1 MSKKFK
7 LINNIIGWA
16 IGILASAVYIMTAEP
31 TASWWDCGEYIATTY
46 KLLIGHPPGAPTFQ
60 LIGRFFTFFAGGDV
74 TKAAFCVNCM
84 SAICSGLTIMF
95 LYWTIVRLGR
105 KMVLKLGEV
114 TPGRIVAVV
123 GSAIVGSLTYT
134 FTDTFWFS
142 AVEGEVYA
150 MSSFFTALVF
160 WCILKWDEEYDNP
173 KSNTNPNRWIVLIAY
188 LIGLSIGVHLLN
200 LLTLPAIVL
209 IVYFKLSKKATYMG
223 IVQSLTVISFF
234 LGFVLNTGWMF
245 FVWIFVTIP
254 LFILCVKKGTIK
266 SMPEWGVFL
275 SLILSFILLG
285 TILYFIIPQIV
296 NLAGKFEIFAV
307 NSIGLPFHSGSV
319 IFFVLLAAL
328 VGWALYYGYK
338 KQKANWLAAVYCF
351 VFILVGYST
360 FFTLV
365 IRSNANPTIDEN
377 NPEDAV
383 ALLAYLNREQYGSKP
398 IFYGQCYNSRVTG
411 YKDGKPVYT
420 RDDKSGKYI
429 ISNQRKSEKPIFNP
443 ADMMFFPRLW
453 SSSTDHR
460 NNYISWLNAQY
471 DGNSASDRENRKS
484 LEKGKLPT
492 YQQNLK
498 FMHTYQFDYMYFRY
512 FMWNFSGRQNDIQGR
527 NDIDKGNWITGIPFL
542 DKIRLGVNGND
553 LPTGM
558 ERPGHNKYYMLPLLL
573 GLIGLIV
580 YSLKDPKGSYVVLWL
595 FLMTGLA
602 IAFYLNMEP
611 YQPRERDY
619 AFAASFYAFSIWIGF
634 GVYGIYSLFE
644 KIKNSKVQV
653 ISALLITLIC
663 IGLVPGIMA
672 KENWHDHDRSNRYTA
687 LAMAKNYLDSCA
699 PNAILFTLGD
709 NDTFPLWYA
718 QEVEGY
724 RTDVRVCNLSLLSTS
739 WYVDQMKRQ
748 AYNSAPLPISMTW
761 NQYKDGTRDVMYLD
775 PANNQ
780 YVNLKEII
788 DYAKQPQ
795 FDKER
800 ALVFFSSD
808 QYKNPGKVFP
818 ASFSLDVDKEKV
830 LANGTVDPKDA
841 DLIVDKLRWNMDPNK
856 VNDFAKA
863 YIIMMDILVNNNWER
878 PVYYATTTGPE
889 AYLGLEEYFQLEGM
903 AYRLVPIKSPKK
915 SYYDAGRINSDILYN
930 NLMNV
935 FNDHSRIDRVNNP
948 DAPAKQSYQYAWG
961 GFNDPRV
968 YHSEDNVR
976 MVSMI
981 RRIHQ
986 RLAEQLIV
994 ENKMDSAEK
1003 VLDHCNVVLQN
1014 SIFPYLMDYNMGYT
1028 QICVGFIRD
1037 YFMLNTESG
1046 REKGLQ
1052 MATDYWQ
1059 LFVEEMAWLDRN
1071 YNEKMADNYAE
1082 QIYFNIEFANR
1093 MFDIL
1098 NEFGVQLPEQELKKL
1113 KFDKFA
1119 KAYID
1124 KQNANI
1130 SKGLTDLEKNQK
1142 QWSMAFQ
1149 SLESIYALTLPQH
1162 ANSEEFNKMAR
1173 QVADSQMNT
1182 VKKIDVGLERLIK
1195 GQFKTL
1201 YPENQQITNND
1212 TLENE

>member
-16 IGILASAVYIMTAEP
+16 IGIFASAVYIMTAEP

-60 LIGRFFTFFAGGDV
+60 LIGRFFTLFAGGDV

-105 KMVLKLGEV
+105 KMVMRLGEM

-123 GSAIVGSLTYT
+123 GSAIVGALTYT

-209 IVYFKLSKKATYMG
+209 IVYFKVSKKASYMG
-223 IVQSLTVISFF
+223 ILQSLAIISFF
-234 LGFVLNTGWMF
+234 IGFGLNTGWM
-245 FVWIFVTIP
+245 IFDWLFITIP
-254 LFILCVKKGTIK
+254 LLVLCVKKGTIK
-266 SMPEWGVFL
+266 SLPEWGVFF

-285 TILYFIIPQIV
+285 TILYVIVPQIV

-307 NSIGLPFHSGSV
+307 NTIGLPFHSGSV
-319 IFFVLLAAL
+319 IFFTLLAAL
-328 VGWALYYGYK
+328 VAWALYYGYSK
-338 KQKANWLAAVYCF
+338 NKANFLAGVYCF
-351 VFILVGYST
+351 IFILVGYST

-398 IFYGQCYNSRVTG
+398 IIYGQCYNSRYIGV
-411 YKDGKPVYT
+411 KDGTPVYT
-420 RDDKSGKYI
+420 RDDASGKYI
-429 ISNQRKSEKPIFNP
+429 ISDYRKEEKPIYNP

-453 SSSTDHR
+453 SSNHR
-460 NNYISWLNAQY
+460 QNYINWLTAQY
-471 DGNSASDRENRKS
+471 NSNSASDKENRRN

-527 NDIDKGNWITGIPFL
+527 NDIDKGNWITGIPAF
-542 DKIRLGVNGND
+542 DKMRLGVKGND
-553 LPTGM
+553 LPASL
-558 ERPGHNKYYMLPLLL
+558 ERPGHNKYYMLPLIL

-611 YQPRERDY
+611 FQPRERDY
-619 AFAASFYAFSIWIGF
+619 AFAASFYAFSIWVGF

-653 ISALLITLIC
+653 AGALLVTLIC
-663 IGLVPGIMA
+663 LGLVPGIMA

-761 NQYKDGTRDVMYLD
+761 NQYKDGTRDMMHLG
-775 PANNQ
+775 PAANQ
-780 YVNLKEII
+780 FVNLKDIV
-788 DYAKQPQ
+788 DYVKQPQ
-795 FDKER
+795 FDNQKV
-800 ALVFFSSD
+800 LYFLPSD
-808 QYKNPGKVFP
+808 KYRSTGVAIPG
-818 ASFSLDVDKEKV
+818 SFSLDVDKEKV
-830 LANGTVDPKDA
+830 LANGTVAPEDA
-841 DLIVDKLRWNMDPNK
+841 DLIVDKLRWNMETGG
-856 VNDFAKA
+856 VNTYVKA
-863 YIIMMDILVNNNWER
+863 YIIMMDILANNNWER
-878 PVYYATTTGPE
+878 PIYYASTTGPE

-903 AYRLVPIKSPKK
+903 AYRLVPIKSPKR
-915 SYYDAGRINSDILYN
+915 SYYDAGRINSGILYN

-948 DAPAKQSYQYAWG
+948 DAPAKEAYPYAWG

-976 MVSMI
+976 LTSLI
-981 RRIHQ
+981 RKMHQ
-986 RLAEQLIV
+986 RLAEQLIA
-994 ENKMDSAEK
+994 EHKIDSAEK
-1003 VLDHCNVVLQN
+1003 VLDHCNEVLPPFN
-1014 SIFPYLMDYNMGYT
+1014 FPYLLDHQLGYSQT
-1028 QICVGFIRD
+1028 CVFFIRD
-1037 YFMLNTESG
+1037 YFMLNTETG
-1046 REKGLQ
+1046 RQKGLQ
-1052 MATDYWQ
+1052 MATDYWNF
-1059 LFVEEMAWLDRN
+1059 FVEEMAWLDRN
-1071 YNEKMADNYAE
+1071 YDEGMADNYAE
-1082 QIYFNIEFANR
+1082 LINYNLLFTQQ
-1093 MFDIL
+1093 MFGIL
-1098 NEFGVQLPEQELKKL
+1098 KDYQVQLPEQELKKL

-1119 KAYID
+1119 NAYIE
-1124 KQNANI
+1124 KQNSTI
-1130 SKGLTDLEKNQK
+1130 TRCLTDLEKNQE
-1142 QWSMAFQ
+1142 QLTMAFQ
-1149 SLESIYALTLPQH
+1149 SLKNIT
-1162 ANSEEFNKMAR
+1162 
-1173 QVADSQMNT
+1173 QVAQQAKNEAVAQKGIQTAENQLNVFSQM
-1182 VKKIDVGLERLIK
+1182 DAGF
-1195 GQFKTL
+1195 GQSYRNFF
-1201 YPENQQITNND
+1201 YDNR
-1212 TLENE
+1212 

>member
-60 LIGRFFTFFAGGDV
+60 LIGRFFTLFAGGDV

-105 KMVLKLGEV
+105 KMVMKLGEM

-123 GSAIVGSLTYT
+123 GSAIVGASTYT

-209 IVYFKLSKKATYMG
+209 IVYFKLSPKASYMG
-223 IVQSLTVISFF
+223 IVQSLAIISFF
-234 LGFVLNTGWMF
+234 LGFVLNTGWMVF
-245 FVWIFVTIP
+245 DWVFITIP
-254 LFILCVKKGTIK
+254 LFALCVKKGTVK
-266 SMPEWGVFL
+266 SKEEWGVFL
-275 SLILSFILLG
+275 SLILSFVMLG
-285 TILYFIIPQIV
+285 AILYFIIPQIV

-307 NSIGLPFHSGSV
+307 NTIGLPFHSGSI
-319 IFFVLLAAL
+319 IFFTLVAAL
-328 VGWALYYGYK
+328 VCWALYYGYSRN
-338 KQKANWLAAVYCF
+338 KANFLAGVYCF

-377 NPEDAV
+377 NPEDPV

-398 IFYGQCYNSRVTG
+398 IFYGQCYNSRYVG
-411 YKDGKPVYT
+411 AKDGTPVYT
-420 RDDKSGKYI
+420 RDDASGKYI
-429 ISNQRKSEKPIFNP
+429 ISDQRREEKPIYNP
-443 ADMMFFPRLW
+443 ADMMLFPRLW
-453 SSSTDHR
+453 SSNHR
-460 NNYISWLNAQY
+460 QNYINWLKSQY
-471 DGNSASDRENRKS
+471 NTESASDKENRKN
-484 LEKGKLPT
+484 LDKGKLPT

-498 FMHTYQFDYMYFRY
+498 FMHTFQFDYMYFRY

-527 NDIDKGNWITGIPFL
+527 NDIDKGNWITGIPAI
-542 DKIRLGVNGND
+542 DKMRLGVKGND
-553 LPTGM
+553 LPASM
-558 ERPGHNKYYMLPLLL
+558 ERPGHNKYYLLPLLL

-611 YQPRERDY
+611 FQPRERDY

-644 KIKNSKVQV
+644 KIKNNKVQ
-653 ISALLITLIC
+653 IAGALLVTLIC
-663 IGLVPGIMA
+663 LGLVPGIMA

-761 NQYKDGTRDVMYLD
+761 NQYKDGTRDMMHLA
-775 PANNQ
+775 PAANQ
-780 YVNLKEII
+780 FVNLKDIVE
-788 DYAKQPQ
+788 YVKQPQ
-795 FDKER
+795 FDNQKV
-800 ALVFFSSD
+800 LYFLPSD
-808 QYKNPGKVFP
+808 KYRSTGIAIPG
-818 ASFSLDVDKEKV
+818 SFSLDVDKEKV
-830 LANGTVDPKDA
+830 LANGTVDPKDS
-841 DLIVDKLRWNMDPNK
+841 DLIVDKLRWNMETNG
-856 VNDFAKA
+856 VNTYVKA
-863 YIIMMDILVNNNWER
+863 YIIMMDILANNNWER
-878 PVYYATTTGPE
+878 PVYYASTTGPE

-903 AYRLVPIKSPKK
+903 AFRLVPIKSPKRG
-915 SYYDAGRINSDILYN
+915 YYDAGRINSDILYN

-935 FNDHSRIDRVNNP
+935 FNDHSRSDRINNP
-948 DAPAKQSYQYAWG
+948 DAPAKEPYPYAWG

-976 MVSMI
+976 LVSLI
-981 RRIHQ
+981 RKMHQ
-986 RLAEQLIV
+986 RLAEQLIN
-994 ENKMDSAEK
+994 EGKIDSAEK
-1003 VLDHCNVVLQN
+1003 VLDHCNDVLPAFN
-1014 SIFPYLMDYNMGYT
+1014 FPYLLDHQMGYSQT
-1028 QICVGFIRD
+1028 CVFFIRD
-1037 YFMLNTESG
+1037 YFLLKTPTG
-1046 REKGLQ
+1046 REKGIQ
-1052 MATDYWQ
+1052 MAVDYWNS
-1059 LFVEEMAWLDRN
+1059 FVEEMAWFDRN
-1071 YNEKMADNYAE
+1071 YDDRVASDYAE
-1082 QIYFNIEFANR
+1082 LLNYNILFTQQ
-1093 MFDIL
+1093 MFGIL
-1098 NEFGVQLPEQELKKL
+1098 NDYDAQLPEQELKKL

-1119 KAYID
+1119 SAYID
-1124 KQNANI
+1124 KQNKI
-1130 SKGLTDLEKNQK
+1130 ITESLTNLEKNQD
-1142 QWSMAFQ
+1142 QLTMAFQ
-1149 SLESIYALTLPQH
+1149 SLKNITQLAQRSGNENIAQ
-1162 ANSEEFNKMAR
+1162 K
-1173 QVADSQMNT
+1173 
-1182 VKKIDVGLERLIK
+1182 GL
-1195 GQFKTL
+1195 QTA
-1201 YPENQQITNND
+1201 ENQLNIFTQMDAGFGQSYRNFFYDNK
-1212 TLENE
+1212 

>member
-60 LIGRFFTFFAGGDV
+60 LIGRFFTLFAGGDV

-105 KMVLKLGEV
+105 KMVMKLGEM

-123 GSAIVGSLTYT
+123 GSAIVGALTYT

-200 LLTLPAIVL
+200 LLTLPAVVL
-209 IVYFKLSKKATYMG
+209 IVYFKLSPKATYMG
-223 IVQSLTVISFF
+223 IVQSLAIISFF
-234 LGFVLNTGWMF
+234 LGFVLNTGWMIF
-245 FVWIFVTIP
+245 DWIFITIP
-254 LFILCVKKGTIK
+254 LFVLCAKKGTLK
-266 SMPEWGVFL
+266 SKEEWGVFL
-275 SLILSFILLG
+275 SLLLSFVLLG
-285 TILYFIIPQIV
+285 AILYFIIPQIV

-307 NSIGLPFHSGSV
+307 NSIGLPFHSGSI
-319 IFFVLLAAL
+319 IFFTLVAAL
-328 VGWALYYGYK
+328 VAWGLYYGYSRN
-338 KQKANWLAAVYCF
+338 KANFLAAVYCF
-351 VFILVGYST
+351 IFILVGYST

-377 NPEDAV
+377 NPEDPV

-398 IFYGQCYNSRVTG
+398 IFYGQCYNSRYVG
-411 YKDGKPVYT
+411 AKDGKPVYT

-429 ISNQRKSEKPIFNP
+429 ISDQRKEEKPVYNP
-443 ADMMFFPRLW
+443 ADMMLFPRLW
-453 SSSTDHR
+453 SSNHR
-460 NNYISWLNAQY
+460 QNYINWLKAQY
-471 DGNSASDRENRKS
+471 NSDSASDKENRRN
-484 LEKGKLPT
+484 LDKGKLPT
-492 YQQNLK
+492 YQQNMK

-527 NDIDKGNWITGIPFL
+527 NDIDKGNWITGIPAI
-542 DKIRLGVNGND
+542 DKARLGVSGND
-553 LPTGM
+553 LPTSM
-558 ERPGHNKYYMLPLLL
+558 ERPGHNKYYLLPLIL
-573 GLIGLIV
+573 GIIGLIV
-580 YSLKDPKGSYVVLWL
+580 YSMKDPKGSYVVLWL

-611 YQPRERDY
+611 FQPRERDY

-653 ISALLITLIC
+653 AGALLVTLIC
-663 IGLVPGIMA
+663 LGLVPGIMA

-724 RTDVRVCNLSLLSTS
+724 RTDARVCNLSLLSTS

-761 NQYKDGTRDVMYLD
+761 NQYKDGTRDMMHLA
-775 PANNQ
+775 PAANQ
-780 YVNLKEII
+780 FVNLKDII
-788 DYAKQPQ
+788 EYVKQPQ
-795 FDKER
+795 FDNQR
-800 ALVFFSSD
+800 ALYFLPSD
-808 QYKNPGKVFP
+808 KYRSTGIAIPG
-818 ASFSLDVDKEKV
+818 SFSLDVDKEKV
-830 LANGTVDPKDA
+830 LANGTVAPEDA
-841 DLIVDKLRWNMDPNK
+841 DLIVDKLRWNMDPNG
-856 VNDFAKA
+856 VNTYVKA
-863 YIIMMDILVNNNWER
+863 YIIMMDILANNNWER
-878 PVYYATTTGPE
+878 PVYYASTTGPE

-903 AYRLVPIKSPKK
+903 AFRLVPIKSPKRG
-915 SYYDAGRINSDILYN
+915 YYDAGRINSDILYN

-935 FNDHSRIDRVNNP
+935 FNDHSRVDRVNNP
-948 DAPAKQSYQYAWG
+948 NAPAKTPYPYAWG

-976 MVSMI
+976 LVTLI
-981 RRIHQ
+981 RKIHQ
-986 RLAEQLIV
+986 RLAEQLIS
-994 ENKMDSAEK
+994 EGKIDSAEK
-1003 VLDHCNVVLQN
+1003 VLDHCNEVLPAFN
-1014 SIFPYLMDYNMGYT
+1014 FPYLLDHQIGYSQT
-1028 QICVGFIRD
+1028 CVFFMRD
-1037 YFMLNTESG
+1037 YFRLNTETG
-1046 REKGLQ
+1046 RQKGLQ
-1052 MATDYWQ
+1052 MATDYWNM
-1059 LFVEEMAWLDRN
+1059 FVEEMAWLDRN
-1071 YNEKMADNYAE
+1071 YNERMADNYAE
-1082 QIYFNIEFANR
+1082 LINYNILFTQQ
-1093 MFDIL
+1093 MFGIL
-1098 NEFGVQLPEQELKKL
+1098 NDSDCQLPEQELKKL

-1119 KAYID
+1119 SAYID
-1124 KQNANI
+1124 KQNNI
-1130 SKGLTDLEKNQK
+1130 ITRCLTDLEKNQE
-1142 QWSMAFQ
+1142 QLTLAFQ
-1149 SLESIYALTLPQH
+1149 SLKNITQLAKLVGNETIEQ
-1162 ANSEEFNKMAR
+1162 KGM
-1173 QVADSQMNT
+1173 QVAENQLNIFSQMDT
-1182 VKKIDVGLERLIK
+1182 GF
-1195 GQFKTL
+1195 GQSYRNFFYDNK
-1201 YPENQQITNND
+1201 YY
-1212 TLENE
+1212 

>member
-60 LIGRFFTFFAGGDV
+60 LIGRFFTLFAGGDV

-105 KMVLKLGEV
+105 KMVSKLGEM
-114 TPGRIVAVV
+114 TPGRTVAIF
-123 GSAIVGSLTYT
+123 GSAIVGTLTYT

-209 IVYFKLSKKATYMG
+209 IVYFKLSPKATYMG
-223 IVQSLTVISFF
+223 IVQSLAIISFF
-234 LGFVLNTGWMF
+234 LGFVLNTGWMIF
-245 FVWIFVTIP
+245 DWIFITIP
-254 LFILCVKKGTIK
+254 LFVLCVKKGTLK
-266 SMPEWGVFL
+266 SKEEWGVFL
-275 SLILSFILLG
+275 SLLLSFVMLG
-285 TILYFIIPQIV
+285 AILYFIIPQIV
-296 NLAGKFEIFAV
+296 NLTGKFEIFAV

-319 IFFVLLAAL
+319 IFFTLLAAL
-328 VGWALYYGYK
+328 VGWALYYGYSRK
-338 KQKANWLAAVYCF
+338 KANFLAGVYCF
-351 VFILVGYST
+351 IFILVGYST

-377 NPEDAV
+377 NPEDPV

-398 IFYGQCYNSRVTG
+398 IFYGQCYNSRYIG
-411 YKDGKPVYT
+411 SKDGKPVYT
-420 RDDKSGKYI
+420 RDDASGKYI
-429 ISNQRKSEKPIFNP
+429 VSDYKREEKPVYNP
-443 ADMMFFPRLW
+443 ADMMLFPRLW
-453 SSSTDHR
+453 SSNHR
-460 NNYISWLNAQY
+460 QNYINWLKSQY
-471 DGNSASDRENRKS
+471 NTDSASDKENRRN
-484 LEKGKLPT
+484 LDKGKLPT

-527 NDIDKGNWITGIPFL
+527 NDIDKGNWITGIPSL
-542 DKIRLGVNGND
+542 DKMRLGVKGND
-553 LPTGM
+553 LPASM

-580 YSLKDPKGSYVVLWL
+580 YSMKDPKGSYVVLWL

-602 IAFYLNMEP
+602 IGFYLNMEP
-611 YQPRERDY
+611 FQPRERDY

-644 KIKNSKVQV
+644 KIENSKVQV
-653 ISALLITLIC
+653 AGALLVTLIC
-663 IGLVPGIMA
+663 LGFVPGVLA

-761 NQYKDGTRDVMYLD
+761 NQYKDGTRDLMHLG
-775 PANNQ
+775 PAANQ
-780 YVNLKEII
+780 FVNLKDII
-788 DYAKQPQ
+788 EYVKQPQ
-795 FDKER
+795 FDKQKV
-800 ALVFFSSD
+800 LYFLPSD
-808 QYKNPGKVFP
+808 KYRSTGIAIPG
-818 ASFSLDVDKEKV
+818 SFSLDVDKEKV
-830 LANGTVDPKDA
+830 LANGTVDPKDSA
-841 DLIVDKLRWNMDPNK
+841 LVVDKLRWNMETNG
-856 VNDFAKA
+856 VNTYVKA
-863 YIIMMDILVNNNWER
+863 YIIMMDILANNNWER
-878 PVYYATTTGPE
+878 PVYYAATTGPE

-903 AYRLVPIKSPKK
+903 AFRLVPIKSPRR
-915 SYYDAGRINSDILYN
+915 SYYDAGRINSDILYD

-935 FNDHSRIDRVNNP
+935 FNDHSRTDRVNNP
-948 DAPAKQSYQYAWG
+948 DAPAKEAYPYAWG

-976 MVSMI
+976 LTTLI
-981 RRIHQ
+981 RKLHQ
-986 RLAEQLIV
+986 RLAEQLMSEGKI
-994 ENKMDSAEK
+994 DSAEK
-1003 VLDHCNVVLQN
+1003 VLDHCNDVLPSFN
-1014 SIFPYLMDYNMGYT
+1014 FPYMMDHQLGYSQT
-1028 QICVGFIRD
+1028 CVFFMRD
-1037 YFMLNTESG
+1037 YFMLNTKSG

-1052 MATDYWQ
+1052 MAIDYWNF
-1059 LFVEEMAWLDRN
+1059 FVEEMAWFDRN
-1071 YNEKMADNYAE
+1071 LDDRVASDYAE
-1082 QIYFNIEFANR
+1082 LLNYNILFTQQ
-1093 MFDIL
+1093 MFGIL
-1098 NEFGVQLPEQELKKL
+1098 NDYDMKLPEQELKKL
-1113 KFDKFA
+1113 KMDNFA
-1119 KAYID
+1119 TAYID
-1124 KQNANI
+1124 KQNDI
-1130 SKGLTDLEKNQK
+1130 ITRSLTDLEKHQE
-1142 QWSMAFQ
+1142 QLTMAFQ
-1149 SLESIYALTLPQH
+1149 SLKNITQLAQ
-1162 ANSEEFNKMAR
+1162 R
-1173 QVADSQMNT
+1173 
-1182 VKKIDVGLERLIK
+1182 VGNDAIAQK
-1195 GQFKTL
+1195 GLQTA
-1201 YPENQQITNND
+1201 ENQLNIFSQLDPGFGRSYREFFYDNKY
-1212 TLENE
+1212 